1 MAHAAFGATTTSTA
15 LAAALKVLM
24 LPMTA
29 VSRISMLMLQLAL
42 LVDSHDAGAAAD
54 FCCC

>member
-1 MAHAAFGATTTSTA
+1 VAHAAFGATTTSTA